1 MLGKGIQSGGPESSK
16 LALSGRPVQ
25 DRFDSHAAPET
36 LTALLPASYLRHE
49 HQSRDEI
56 ATFRPRL
63 GIQSGRFAGPLPPR
77 GLV

>member
-36 LTALLPASYLRHE
+36 LTALLPASYLRHA
-49 HQSRDEI
+49 HPSRDEVT
-56 ATFRPRL
+56 TFGPASASRAAGSLDRFPRED
-63 GIQSGRFAGPLPPR
+63 
-77 GLV
+77 